1 MSRDANDTS
10 ADSWDYAEEP
20 DWTAEADVTRA
31 DAGEIDSD
39 AVRMYL
45 RQIGR
50 VPLLTAQEERA
61 LCRKIEEAH
70 QSVAAALLAVPGSA
84 ARLAAQVTAVRR
96 NLADPSVL
104 LESPVGH
111 VLGPSQV
118 KAALGHLALARR
130 RAAALTR
137 VERTLGDQTLPAA
150 DRRQV
155 QERAERLL
163 GLTVRAVAAVPFR
176 PALLETLAKEAAACT
191 DGRAVQRVAAA
202 LDELNRVKSRLVE
215 ANLRLVVSIAKR
227 YRHTSLAFLDLVQ
240 EGNLGL
246 IKAVD
251 KFQYQRG
258 FKFSTYATW
267 WIRQA
272 ITRAIADTGR
282 TVRLPVHLIEALNQ
296 VADAR
301 RALAVDLRR
310 DPTLLELAEHTHLPV
325 EKVMLVLR
333 SAAPPVSLDA
343 PVTDGAVF
351 GQFLPDGTTMSPD
364 ASIFASDTIRR
375 TKRAL
380 ASLSKRQRLV
390 IALRYGIGL
399 EHRHTLAEIGRRLGV
414 TRERVRQ
421 IEHEAMERLRHHR
434 HRIDDGE
441 PAAA

>member
-1 MSRDANDTS
+1 MPREANLTS
-10 ADSWDYAEEP
+10 AESWDFAEEP
-20 DWTAEADVTRA
+20 DWTAETDTTGA
-31 DAGEIDSD
+31 DAREIDSD
-39 AVRMYL
+39 AVRTYL

-50 VPLLTAQEERA
+50 VPLLTAHDERA
-61 LCRKIEEAH
+61 LCRTIEGAY
-70 QSVAAALLAVPGSA
+70 QRVAAALLAVPRAA

-104 LESPVGH
+104 LESPVGL
-111 VLGPSQV
+111 VLGPPQV
-118 KAALGHLALARR
+118 KAALAHLALARR
-130 RAAALTR
+130 RAAAVTR
-137 VERTLGDQTLPAA
+137 VDRMLCDPTLPAA
-150 DRRQV
+150 TRRQL
-155 QERAERLL
+155 QQRAERLL
-163 GLTVRAVAAVPFR
+163 GLTAHAVAAIPFR

-191 DGRAVQRVAAA
+191 DGRAVERVAAA
-202 LDELNRVKSRLVE
+202 LDELNRVKGRLVE

-227 YRHTSLAFLDLVQ
+227 YRHTSLGLLDLVQ

-246 IKAVD
+246 MKAVD

-310 DPTLLELAEHTHLPV
+310 DPTLQELAEHTHLPV

-333 SAAPPVSLDA
+333 SAAPLVSLDA
-343 PVTDGAVF
+343 PVTDDAVF
-351 GQFLPDGTTMSPD
+351 GQFLPDGTAISPD

-380 ASLSKRQRLV
+380 ASLNKRQRLV

-399 EHRHTLAEIGRRLGV
+399 EHQHTLAEIGRRLGV
-414 TRERVRQ
+414 SRERVRQ
-421 IEHEAMERLRHHR
+421 IEHEAMERLRRQR